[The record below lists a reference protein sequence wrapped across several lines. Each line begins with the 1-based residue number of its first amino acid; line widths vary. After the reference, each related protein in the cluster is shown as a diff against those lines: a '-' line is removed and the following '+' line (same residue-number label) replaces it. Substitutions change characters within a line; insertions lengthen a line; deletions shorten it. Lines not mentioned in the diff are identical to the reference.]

1 MDSKVFRYV
10 VALAETSSYSQAAKE
25 LYITPQG
32 LANSIKRLETSVG
45 VSLFKAGREGV
56 ALTQYGRV
64 VCEFAKGY
72 EREFR
77 LMMDEIDKLKKTESK
92 TISLSVSTGL
102 FNDFSRED
110 ILGFNDCS
118 KTGAKVE
125 LGRTQPDHFC
135 EEALLN
141 KACDFAL
148 LNSPVTNASFLS
160 IPLHKDMQFLWVPE
174 DSPLAA
180 KEEVECADFAGADL
194 VCLERSEYVSTEAY
208 ADMLREP
215 PYSCNLYFVD
225 EMIEVLEI
233 SMRRGAYGIVPR
245 PHVLAFLGNGYVG
258 VPIRDI
264 TRGCSVAYRRDRE
277 LSSWDEDFLAYL
289 STLATFYC

>member
-45 VSLFKAGREGV
+45 VPLFKAGREGV

-118 KTGAKVE
+118 KN
-125 LGRTQPDHFC
+125 GRESRTWQ
-135 EEALLN
+135 
-141 KACDFAL
+141 
-148 LNSPVTNASFLS
+148 NAAGPFL
-160 IPLHKDMQFLWVPE
+160 
-174 DSPLAA
+174 
-180 KEEVECADFAGADL
+180 
-194 VCLERSEYVSTEAY
+194 
-208 ADMLREP
+208 
-215 PYSCNLYFVD
+215 
-225 EMIEVLEI
+225 
-233 SMRRGAYGIVPR
+233 RRGATEQSVRFRAAQQPGHKRFVPV
-245 PHVLAFLGNGYVG
+245 H
-258 VPIRDI
+258 
-264 TRGCSVAYRRDRE
+264 SVA
-277 LSSWDEDFLAYL
+277 
-289 STLATFYC
+289 